1 MQYFIMVRFVYN
13 LKLLKKKIENR
24 ILKYKKILKNDEF
37 IINDDLIDCNDK
49 FWTFLNNL
57 PLLHTFDDGRSFNT
71 GGFDKYSLEFL
82 YKFIKKNISNPKII
96 ETGMGCTT
104 ICFLFTKPKRLVT
117 ICPEWQ
123 INLYNFYEKFTTQ
136 ISKYELNCNMFTL
149 IKELSEKA
157 LPKIVYENMN
167 DNVEYDLAF
176 IDGNHGLGV
185 MIDYFY
191 TMQIIKK
198 NGYLILDDVWIHSV
212 NQLAKILKYSKNWKH
227 VVSYKKTAYF
237 QKITDAKSMG
247 DWDEIEYI
255 KKMSEENYVRA
266 NSFEF

>member
-1 MQYFIMVRFVYN
+1 MYSFIYN

-24 ILKYKKILKNDEF
+24 ILKNKKLIKHYEF
-37 IINDDLIDCNDK
+37 TINDDLIDCNAN
-49 FWTFLNNL
+49 FSTFINNL
-57 PLLHTFDDGRSFNT
+57 PLLHTFDNGRSFNA

-82 YKFIKKNISNPKII
+82 YKFIKTNISNPKII

-104 ICFLFTKPKRLVT
+104 ICFLFTEPKKLVT

-123 INLYNFYEKFTTQ
+123 INLHNFYEKFLKQ
-136 ISKYELNCNMFTL
+136 INKYELNTNAFTL

-157 LPKIVYENMN
+157 LPKIVYENLN
-167 DNVEYDLAF
+167 DNIEYDFAF
-176 IDGNHGLGV
+176 IDGNHGLGAI
-185 MIDYFY
+185 IDYFY

-198 NGYLILDDVWIHSV
+198 NGYLILDDVWIYSI
-212 NQLAKILKYSKNWKH
+212 NEIAKILKYSRHWKH

-255 KKMSEENYVRA
+255 KKMSEENYVRK